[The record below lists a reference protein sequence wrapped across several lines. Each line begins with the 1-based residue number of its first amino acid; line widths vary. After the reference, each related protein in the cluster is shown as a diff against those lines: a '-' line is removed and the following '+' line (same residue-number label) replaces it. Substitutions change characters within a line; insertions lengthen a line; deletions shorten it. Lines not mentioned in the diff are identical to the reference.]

1 MIFINWESVNI
12 YDISNTEYE
21 RIYSLLSPSRKAR
34 VDALMH
40 SEDKMCTL
48 AGEFLAR
55 KILKEKYGAESVEIT
70 VSDNGKPIL
79 NCPLCLSISHSHGTV
94 ACAVDTAPVGID
106 VEKIKPVSAAVA
118 RRVFSPSDIKFVYGS
133 DTVPDGRAEDR
144 EILERFFEI
153 WCSKEAYYK
162 KLGGDT
168 KSFKDVNTLTLQKQI
183 IEKQGFIICII

>member
-1 MIFINWESVNI
+1 MIFINWGNVNI
-12 YDISNTEYE
+12 CDIPDTEYE

-106 VEKIKPVSAAVA
+106 VEKIRPVKSKLID
-118 RRVFSPSDIKFVYGS
+118 RVCTDDELQYVLNGKNP
-133 DTVPDGRAEDR
+133 DTLCKNSEV
-144 EILERFFEI
+144 LKRFFEI

-162 KLGGDT
+162 KLGGDI